1 MCLLLVALSIV
12 IVIAGVIIIAGSIIV
27 CFLGIIN
34 MVIGFS
40 SPDVA
45 ISGSVF
51 TSPLSS
57 DSEKCS
63 RGRGLQPGQLE
74 WDARVCS
81 GFFYI
86 PIGPKQFL
94 FGSTL

>member
-1 MCLLLVALSIV
+1 MAELPFMCLLLVALSIV
-12 IVIAGVIIIAGSIIV
+12 IVIAIIIIV

-45 ISGSVF
+45 TSGSVF

-63 RGRGLQPGQLE
+63 RGLGLQPCQLE

-81 GFFYI
+81 GTTY
-86 PIGPKQFL
+86 P
-94 FGSTL
+94 